1 MKLPQKRLL
10 DKGKIEKL
18 VFALGSIE
26 SAHAE
31 VLEKIRTEAEYFATN
46 ARRMRYPRFRR
57 PHWFVG
63 SDVIEAGCK
72 TVIGSRLKPSGM
84 RHARTQA
91 CSGRFAVPTPSSP
104 CAAATST
111 AGWRTTG
118 RLAGRPDLHF
128 YVARVRPYGADHQ
141 WVKVPRQ
148 EESVCLGS

>member
-57 PHWFVG
+57 QHWFVG

-72 TVIGSRLKPSGM
+72 TVIGSRLKQF
-84 RHARTQA
+84 RHAARTQA

-118 RLAGRPDLHF
+118 RLAGRPEFHF